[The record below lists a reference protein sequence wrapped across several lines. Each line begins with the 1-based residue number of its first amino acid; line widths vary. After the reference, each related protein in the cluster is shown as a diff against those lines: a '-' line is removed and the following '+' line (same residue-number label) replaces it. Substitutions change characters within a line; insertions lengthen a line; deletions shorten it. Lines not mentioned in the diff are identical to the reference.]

1 MPAVSFWFSNCP
13 RTTNLKQVP
22 NLKSTVYTQQDLLIK
37 ASVLPVFLLALNT
50 ILLGR
55 AYWHDGWLFGFAT
68 LVAFLLFFAHWP
80 VNNAISLYFNR
91 IFPDYRQAAKRIFL
105 SLPLLLLSSGTTT
118 LLTYAVLRGVALN
131 GHQPIEGRLLWA
143 LGFVLATVLVVSSIY
158 ESINFFEQWERTITE
173 TERLKKA
180 NLQSQFESLKQQINP
195 HFLFNSLNSLSS
207 LIEED
212 PRQAEV
218 FLEELASV
226 YRYLLRANENQLTPL
241 REELDFVR
249 SYFYLLQIRYG
260 GGIELIEEVNPA
272 FANHLIPPLT
282 LQLLIENAVKH
293 NAILPEQPL
302 VIELHTDPE
311 GWLVVRNTLQRKAVR
326 VPSNRVGL
334 TNIATKYQL
343 LGQGAVNVREDETHF
358 TVTLPL
364 LPSSHLVTP

>member
-1 MPAVSFWFSNCP
+1 MKP
-13 RTTNLKQVP
+13 L
-22 NLKSTVYTQQDLLIK
+22 VYTKQDSLVK
-37 ASVLPVFLLALNT
+37 ALVLPGFLLALNS

-55 AYWHDGWLFGFAT
+55 VYWRDGWLFGFAT
-68 LVAFLLFFAHWP
+68 VVSFGLFYTHWL
-80 VNNAISLYFNR
+80 VNNAISIHFHRL
-91 IFPDYRQAAKRIFL
+91 FPDYRQSFKRIAL
-105 SLPLLLLSSGTTT
+105 SLPLLMLASGTAT
-118 LLTYAVLRGVALN
+118 LLTYATLEGVALN
-131 GHQPIEGRLLWA
+131 GHQPLEGRLAWA
-143 LGFVLATVLVVSSIY
+143 LSLVVVAVLVVTFIY

-226 YRYLLRANENQLTPL
+226 YRYLLRANESQLTTL
-241 REELDFVR
+241 RAELDFVR

-260 GGIELIEEVNPA
+260 GGIELIADVDPA
-272 FANHLIPPLT
+272 LADHLIPPLT
-282 LQLLIENAVKH
+282 LQLLLENAVKH
-293 NAILPEQPL
+293 NAILPDRPL
-302 VIELHTDPE
+302 TIELRTDAE
-311 GWLVVRNTLQRKAVR
+311 GRLVVRNTLQRKNIR

-343 LGQGAVNVREDETHF
+343 LGQGEVSVREDDAHF

-364 LPSSHLVTP
+364 LPSSHLVAP